1 MDGIVESIETGAWV
15 GTFFWPFLRFSAL
28 FVSAPFFSSQLISI
42 RIRVATAL
50 ALTIFVMPFLPAT
63 PYIDPISVMGLLVAL
78 QQIIIGLSIGFFM
91 QLIFGAVM
99 IAGESMAM
107 SMGLGFASM
116 VDPQNGVN
124 MPVVSQFFIVLATLI
139 FILLNGP
146 VLMIRVLIDS
156 FETLPVGLNSLSG
169 LDVKV
174 IVDWGSQMFRYAL
187 MIAIPVVTAL
197 LLIYLALGVMTRAAP
212 QLNIFSVGFPITLM
226 GGFVMMTLLIPAFVP
241 SFTKMLND
249 KLAYLDLKPIY

>member
-1 MDGIVESIETGAWV
+1 
-15 GTFFWPFLRFSAL
+15 
-28 FVSAPFFSSQLISI
+28 
-42 RIRVATAL
+42 
-50 ALTIFVMPFLPAT
+50 
-63 PYIDPISVMGLLVAL
+63 MGLLVAL

-249 KLAYLDLKPIY
+249 ISVQVFKLIGI